1 MKYKK
6 FFILG
11 LAFFIGLI
19 SGGFFR
25 LWIFSHTQ
33 VYLFEKNFIEKHIA
47 QTKLGGKTPEETWAM
62 FVSELEK
69 GNIDNAIQFIISN
82 EQKNYKFYFEKL
94 KKDGKFEEL
103 IKRIKNKKIIQLPK
117 KIGMEEDEVLYTY
130 LTEEEIKKEG
140 EKLMEDEHF
149 LKILKQEDSLIKFPP
164 ERIFQDYL
172 LDEIPTISFK
182 YNKYTGKW
190 IIKELLLGI
199 H

>member
-69 GNIDNAIQFIISN
+69 DNLDNAIQFIISN

-103 IKRIKNKKIIQLPK
+103 LKRIKNKKIIQLPK
-117 KIGMEEDEVLYTY
+117 KIGMEEDEALYTY

-140 EKLMEDEHF
+140 EKLIEKQYFKDT
-149 LKILKQEDSLIKFPP
+149 LKIGKKLKVP
-164 ERIFQDYL
+164 EEEIFQDFL
-172 LDEIPTISFK
+172 LDEIPTIKFK

-190 IIKELLLGI
+190 IIEELLLGI
-199 H
+199 Y

>member
-69 GNIDNAIQFIISN
+69 DNLDNAIQFIISN

-117 KIGMEEDEVLYTY
+117 KIGMKEDEVLYTY

-140 EKLMEDEHF
+140 EKLIEKQYFKDT
-149 LKILKQEDSLIKFPP
+149 LKIGEKLKVP
-164 ERIFQDYL
+164 EEEIFQDFL
-172 LDEIPTISFK
+172 LDEIPTIKFK

-199 H
+199 Y

>member
-11 LAFFIGLI
+11 LAFLIGLI

-47 QTKLGGKTPEETWAM
+47 QTKLGGKTPEETWTM

-103 IKRIKNKKIIQLPK
+103 LKRIKNKKIIQLPK

-140 EKLMEDEHF
+140 EKLINREDFKRMIEIDKKWGF
-149 LKILKQEDSLIKFPP
+149 SQELT
-164 ERIFQDYL
+164 FQEFL
-172 LDEIPTISFK
+172 LDEIPTITFK
-182 YNKYTGKW
+182 YNKYTEKW

>member
-1 MKYKK
+1 MKYKN

-103 IKRIKNKKIIQLPK
+103 LKRIKNKKIIQLPK

-140 EKLMEDEHF
+140 ERLMERQYFKDT
-149 LKILKQEDSLIKFPP
+149 LKIGEKLKVP
-164 ERIFQDYL
+164 EEEIFQDFL
-172 LDEIPTISFK
+172 LDEIPTIKFK

>member
-1 MKYKK
+1 MKYKN

-103 IKRIKNKKIIQLPK
+103 LKRIKNKKIIQLPK

-130 LTEEEIKKEG
+130 LTKEEERLMERQYFKDTLKIGEKLKVPEEEI
-140 EKLMEDEHF
+140 
-149 LKILKQEDSLIKFPP
+149 
-164 ERIFQDYL
+164 FQDFL
-172 LDEIPTISFK
+172 LDEIPTIKFK

>member
-69 GNIDNAIQFIISN
+69 YNLDNAIQFIISN

-94 KKDGKFEEL
+94 KRDGKFEEL

-140 EKLMEDEHF
+140 EKLINREDFKRMIEIDKKWGF
-149 LKILKQEDSLIKFPP
+149 SQELT
-164 ERIFQDYL
+164 FQEFL
-172 LDEIPTISFK
+172 LDEIPTIKFK

-190 IIKELLLGI
+190 IIKELLLGV

>member
-11 LAFFIGLI
+11 LAFLIGLI

-47 QTKLGGKTPEETWAM
+47 QTKLGGKTPEETWSM

-69 GNIDNAIQFIISN
+69 DNLDNAIQFIISN

-140 EKLMEDEHF
+140 EKLIEKQYFKDT
-149 LKILKQEDSLIKFPP
+149 LKIGKKLKVP
-164 ERIFQDYL
+164 EEEIFQDFL
-172 LDEIPTISFK
+172 LDEIPTIKFK

-190 IIKELLLGI
+190 IIEELLLGI
-199 H
+199 Y

>member
-11 LAFFIGLI
+11 LAFLIGLI

-47 QTKLGGKTPEETWAM
+47 QTKLGGKTPEETWSM

-69 GNIDNAIQFIISN
+69 DNLDNAIQFIISN

-117 KIGMEEDEVLYTY
+117 KIGMKEDEVLYTY

-140 EKLMEDEHF
+140 GKLINREDFKRMIEIDKKWGF
-149 LKILKQEDSLIKFPP
+149 PQELT
-164 ERIFQDYL
+164 FQEFL
-172 LDEIPTISFK
+172 LDEIPTIKFK

-190 IIKELLLGI
+190 IIEELLLGI
-199 H
+199 Y

>member
-11 LAFFIGLI
+11 LAFLIGLI

-69 GNIDNAIQFIISN
+69 DNLDNAIQFIISN

-140 EKLMEDEHF
+140 EKLMNREDFKRMIEIDKKWGF
-149 LKILKQEDSLIKFPP
+149 SQELT
-164 ERIFQDYL
+164 FQEFL
-172 LDEIPTISFK
+172 LDEIPTIKFK

-190 IIKELLLGI
+190 IIEELLLGI
-199 H
+199 Y

>member
-47 QTKLGGKTPEETWAM
+47 QTKLGGKTPEETWTM

-140 EKLMEDEHF
+140 EKLIEKQYFKDT
-149 LKILKQEDSLIKFPP
+149 LKIGKKLKVP
-164 ERIFQDYL
+164 EEEIFQDFL
-172 LDEIPTISFK
+172 LYEIPTITFK

-190 IIKELLLGI
+190 IIEELLLGI
-199 H
+199 Y

>member
-47 QTKLGGKTPEETWAM
+47 QTKLGGKTPEETWTM

-94 KKDGKFEEL
+94 KKNGKFEEL

-140 EKLMEDEHF
+140 EKLIEKQYFKDT
-149 LKILKQEDSLIKFPP
+149 LKIGKKLRVP
-164 ERIFQDYL
+164 EEEIFQDFL
-172 LDEIPTISFK
+172 LYEIPTITFK

>member
-47 QTKLGGKTPEETWAM
+47 QTKLGGKTPEETWTM

-117 KIGMEEDEVLYTY
+117 KISMEEDEVLYTY

-140 EKLMEDEHF
+140 EKLIEKQYFKDT
-149 LKILKQEDSLIKFPP
+149 LKIGKKLKVP
-164 ERIFQDYL
+164 EEEIFQDFL
-172 LDEIPTISFK
+172 LYEIPTITFK

>member
-25 LWIFSHTQ
+25 LWIFSNTQ

-47 QTKLGGKTPEETWAM
+47 QTKLGGKTPEETWVM

-69 GNIDNAIQFIISN
+69 DNLDNAIQFIISN

-140 EKLMEDEHF
+140 EKIINREDFKRMIEIDKKWGF
-149 LKILKQEDSLIKFPP
+149 SQELT
-164 ERIFQDYL
+164 FQDYL
-172 LDEIPTISFK
+172 LDEIPTIKFK

-199 H
+199 Y

>member
-69 GNIDNAIQFIISN
+69 DNLDNAIQFIISN

-94 KKDGKFEEL
+94 KKNGKFEEL

-117 KIGMEEDEVLYTY
+117 KIGMKEDEVLYTY

-140 EKLMEDEHF
+140 EKLIEKQYFKDT
-149 LKILKQEDSLIKFPP
+149 LKIGKKLKVP
-164 ERIFQDYL
+164 EEEIFQDFL
-172 LDEIPTISFK
+172 LDEIPTIKFK

-190 IIKELLLGI
+190 IIEELLLGI
-199 H
+199 Y

>member
-11 LAFFIGLI
+11 LAFLIGLI

-69 GNIDNAIQFIISN
+69 DNLDNAIQFIISN

-117 KIGMEEDEVLYTY
+117 KIGMEEDEILYTY

-140 EKLMEDEHF
+140 EKLINREDFKRMIEIDKKWGF
-149 LKILKQEDSLIKFPP
+149 PQELT
-164 ERIFQDYL
+164 FQDFL
-172 LDEIPTISFK
+172 LDEIPTIKFK

-190 IIKELLLGI
+190 IIEELLLGI
-199 H
+199 Y

>member
-69 GNIDNAIQFIISN
+69 YNLDNAIQFIISN

-140 EKLMEDEHF
+140 EKLIEKQYFKDT
-149 LKILKQEDSLIKFPP
+149 LKIGKKLKVQE
-164 ERIFQDYL
+164 EEIFQDFL
-172 LDEIPTISFK
+172 LDEIPTIKFK

>member
-11 LAFFIGLI
+11 LTFFIGLI

-140 EKLMEDEHF
+140 EKLINREDFKRMIEIDKKWGF
-149 LKILKQEDSLIKFPP
+149 SQELT
-164 ERIFQDYL
+164 FQEFL
-172 LDEIPTISFK
+172 LDEIPTIKFK

>member
-103 IKRIKNKKIIQLPK
+103 IKRIKNKRIIQLPK

-140 EKLMEDEHF
+140 ERLMERQYFKDT
-149 LKILKQEDSLIKFPP
+149 LKIGEKLKVP
-164 ERIFQDYL
+164 EEEIFQDFL
-172 LDEIPTISFK
+172 LDEIPTIKFK

>member
-69 GNIDNAIQFIISN
+69 DNLDNAIQFIISN

-140 EKLMEDEHF
+140 EKLIEKQYFKDT
-149 LKILKQEDSLIKFPP
+149 LKIGKKLKVQE
-164 ERIFQDYL
+164 EEIFQDFL
-172 LDEIPTISFK
+172 LDEIPTIKFK

>member
-6 FFILG
+6 FFIWG

-47 QTKLGGKTPEETWAM
+47 QTKLGGKTPEETWTM

-140 EKLMEDEHF
+140 EKLINREDFKRMIEIDKKWGF
-149 LKILKQEDSLIKFPP
+149 SQELT
-164 ERIFQDYL
+164 FQEFL
-172 LDEIPTISFK
+172 LDEIPTITFK
-182 YNKYTGKW
+182 YNKYTEKW

>member
-69 GNIDNAIQFIISN
+69 DNLDNAIQFIISN

-103 IKRIKNKKIIQLPK
+103 LKRIKNKKIIQLPK
-117 KIGMEEDEVLYTY
+117 KIGMKEDEVLYTY

-140 EKLMEDEHF
+140 EKLIEKQYFKDT
-149 LKILKQEDSLIKFPP
+149 LKIGEKLKVP
-164 ERIFQDYL
+164 EEEIFQDFL
-172 LDEIPTISFK
+172 LDEIPTIKFK

-199 H
+199 Y